1 MIAISGNRPWIGKG
15 LRGSNGNAAHR
26 RSRRIRPGFTLAETL
41 IVLVVLGTL
50 FAMGVP
56 KLNRTTRHRRVMAAA
71 SALNAD
77 IPVAFSLAARQRKP
91 VVVSYHAA
99 SGEIRVTD
107 RATGTV
113 YRRRA
118 LRTTSEYRLDS
129 VTMTPASVQLFPTG
143 VGSTAFT
150 VRLVN
155 GSYKRQIA
163 VSRTGFTR
171 VTNQ

>member
-1 MIAISGNRPWIGKG
+1 MIVISGTLPYKATG
-15 LRGSNGNAAHR
+15 LRGSIRATAHR
-26 RSRRIRPGFTLAETL
+26 RSHQNRRGFTLAETL

-50 FAMGVP
+50 FALGVP
-56 KLNRTTRHRRVMAAA
+56 KLNRTSRHRRVMAAA

-91 VVVSYHAA
+91 VIVSYDAA

-107 RATGTV
+107 RANGTV

-118 LRTTSEYRLDS
+118 LRSTSEYRLDS

-155 GSYKRQIA
+155 GTYKRQIA
-163 VSRTGFTR
+163 VSRTGYTR